1 MLDFVPLTRSQN
13 TECLQAVRSC
23 LQINLGIF
31 PRCRRCSAEP
41 SCSSPTEDI
50 WESALHRMAYLKWIM
65 RNRCVASHSVF
76 WIIWGGFVSAFPSL
90 TTWCHSSRTDAG
102 VLLTCGGHSVFHRV
116 PPNWCMC
123 SPYFAENASKNWR
136 KQKRFVLQ
144 GKDQHSVNNLLSP
157 TISYFN

>member
-102 VLLTCGGHSVFHRV
+102 VLLACCWRAEATACFTRCLLIDACAAPILQRMPLRIDVNRRDL
-116 PPNWCMC
+116 C
-123 SPYFAENASKNWR
+123 SKERTSTQWTT
-136 KQKRFVLQ
+136 
-144 GKDQHSVNNLLSP
+144 S
-157 TISYFN
+157 